1 MLSQEMLNESGMS
14 MDYQIILIASA
25 IILLIYPAMLLW
37 GWWKGQFKDIEEAKY
52 RVLEMEEEDAN

>member
-52 RVLEMEEEDAN
+52 RVLEMEEEDAY